1 MEIFERIGQL
11 IRDKGVTPYKISV
24 DTGINQAI
32 LSRIINGTTKKP
44 QYSTL
49 KLLAEYFNVSIDW
62 LLTGEGEMLNTAPG
76 STVSG
81 NEQPA
86 ITIALKMLEEQLRVK
101 DEQIAKLHQLLE
113 IRLKGDVHEDA
124 ASADVG

>member
-1 MEIFERIGQL
+1 MEIFERIVQL
-11 IRDKGVTPYKISV
+11 ISDKGVTPYKISA

-49 KLLAEYFNVSIDW
+49 KILAEYFNVSLEW
-62 LLTGEGEMLNTAPG
+62 LQTGEGEKQIPKEDCISFADD
-76 STVSG
+76 S
-81 NEQPA
+81 A
-86 ITIALKMLEEQLRVK
+86 ITLALKMLNEQLRVK
-101 DEQIAKLHQLLE
+101 DEQIAELHRLLA
-113 IRLKGDVHEDA
+113 IRLKGDAHEDV